1 MKATIGLEIHV
12 RLKTET
18 KLFCSCTTEI
28 EDAEPNTVCC
38 PVCLG
43 FPGSKPVVNKKAID
57 FAIMAAKALNCKINR
72 KILFSRKSYFY
83 PDMPKNYQISQYE
96 LPLATEG
103 FFEFKDKKIGIRRI
117 HLEEDPGRLIH
128 VGGDI
133 TSANYVLIDYNRSG
147 IPLLE
152 IVTEPQLT
160 SGKEAREFL
169 EELSTTLQYL
179 GIFDPNK
186 EGSLRVDANVSLN
199 SGERVEIKN
208 ITGFANVEIALNYE
222 IVRQQNVLRTG
233 GKVERETRHFD
244 EATKKTSVLRK
255 KEFEEDYGY
264 IPDPDLV
271 EIEISDEWIKSVTS
285 RMPELPYHRA
295 KRFVEE
301 YGIPTNQAKVIVYVD
316 KALADFFEE
325 CCKKYKNYKQLAKWI
340 VVDLLKCLNWHKISI
355 SQSKVTPEGFIE
367 LLELIDKG
375 LITERLAKEI
385 IKKYVDTGKSPRKI
399 VEEEK
404 LFEIKEEDLRKIVL
418 SVLKKNEKAV
428 KDYKAGKEDALKF
441 LIGQVL
447 RESKFRGNP
456 KMIRKIL
463 LETLR

>member
-1 MKATIGLEIHV
+1 
-12 RLKTET
+12 
-18 KLFCSCTTEI
+18 
-28 EDAEPNTVCC
+28 
-38 PVCLG
+38 
-43 FPGSKPVVNKKAID
+43 
-57 FAIMAAKALNCKINR
+57 
-72 KILFSRKSYFY
+72 
-83 PDMPKNYQISQYE
+83 MPKNYQISQYE
-96 LPLATEG
+96 LPLATNG
-103 FFEFKDKKIGIRRI
+103 SFEFKDRKIGMRRI

-133 TSANYVLIDYNRSG
+133 TNAKYVLIDYNRSG

-208 ITGFANVEIALNYE
+208 ITGFANVETALNYE
-222 IVRQQNVLRTG
+222 IVRQQNILRTG

-244 EATKKTSVLRK
+244 EATKKTSTLRK

-271 EIEISDEWIKSVTS
+271 EIEISDEWIRNVTLK
-285 RMPELPYHRA
+285 MPELPYHRA
-295 KRFVEE
+295 KRFADE
-301 YGIPTNQAKVIVYVD
+301 YRIPTNQAKVIVYVD

-325 CCKKYKNYKQLAKWI
+325 CCKKYKNYKQIAKWI

-355 SQSKVTPEGFIE
+355 SQSKVTPEGFVE
-367 LLELIDKG
+367 LLKLIDKG

-385 IKKYVDTGKSPRKI
+385 IKKYVDTGKSPKEI
-399 VEEEK
+399 VEQER
-404 LFEIKEEDLRKIVL
+404 LFEIKEEELRKIVL
-418 SVLKKNEKAV
+418 DVLKKNEKAV
-428 KDYKAGKEDALKF
+428 KDYKAGKKDALKF

-447 RESKFRGNP
+447 RISKFAADP
-456 KMIRKIL
+456 KLVRKIL
-463 LETLR
+463 IKELTKFS